1 MINITENSLYK
12 TQTERDALFANKEA
26 LAVHFLYNFVGVLG
40 LYDGA
45 SQNGIARFKQ
55 YFAKDGQLQLANIGE
70 KNNDMSIVVKL
81 ASEDGYFRSPNTV
94 NEITRFLVK
103 LKAGQIDKVDSQI
116 IRNWLHQ
123 IIPQKFQNQLPSRI
137 KKAVVDFIGDGK
149 TGTNLEDLSYKL
161 RTYKRLYNISP
172 EYYSLSAIK
181 QKKDTNANTA
191 NPVVVSIAN
200 TAPSI
205 VTAPTAAQ
213 PTLQHVH
220 AHINSLSYYKKSKLK
235 QAAQA
240 AGTNIHAH
248 VMQQMTAGAI
258 PFGAAAAPV
267 PSQAAASPAVVTPSP
282 TPAAPP
288 DPYADVPTVP
298 KVPTPDV
305 IAAHIKSLSYYTK
318 SKKKEAAARN
328 NRSLED
334 HVKGELEYARTMAI
348 MRHEAAVK
356 AEREHQARI
365 KAAEE
370 EKARLLA
377 SGIKFADN
385 FRDFYNNDYNTE
397 VGTDTSYEKKYLLA
411 TGKSADMNQRI
422 VYSLLPVNIQAWTRV
437 AAAFKPRASVP
448 WGSHYNVA
456 NYTDS
461 NVITS
466 PAMYELFDEIMNG
479 KYADIIDPVAFVF
492 NSNFSNFQYPFK
504 SYLQN
509 LSIQEATDL
518 LVKLELEKP
527 ASNRYSDV
535 PYQAFQEAFRGQK
548 SGQKDAFSAML
559 VSVYNA
565 LPADKTIPSNL
576 STMLRYKDESSGN
589 YIYEWIFNESKLE
602 DFDGGPDGKL
612 RRLYRSLQS
621 YSGND
626 VLTTAVIGQMI
637 SLLTSK
643 YSGNAIVRF
652 ANDLTPDSY
661 DGFQSEM
668 GYAIFVRLHIVDPIT
683 TLSNTFVKLFA
694 RAALRNAYSD
704 YNRNSYSKSLKE
716 VIFPEVIKQISD
728 PAVRTTLKVQT
739 LTNSEQMKTVE
750 AEDVDAVSDML
761 YDMHLQDG
769 FESFHVQTLM
779 RGLAQHPD
787 ESVGGEI
794 IGRVFWKA
802 IDNQK
807 TNNRTVSGKDL
818 TRLLD
823 CGALAKVSEGGPD
836 KLLKAIV
843 DGKIPQMHPNT
854 IKDYIIGKQEGSD
867 MGNFIGDLVLDTV
880 DHDPAAVNKLYD
892 QIDSPY
898 FINKIRSRVI
908 GFNQL
913 INSVNNGEIKPFGN
927 IDSKRMKKVL
937 EFNNLD
943 IEEIEK
949 KLKVKKSKSET
960 FSAYLKRAADVSKN
974 INVLSP
980 IAVVDDKLDEGAVND
995 FNIELVSKHFA
1006 GRHGNIY
1013 PLINKVFSVHLPD
1026 DEFQAFKKLMASK
1039 NDLQQI
1045 EPCFH
1050 GTGGIAAGMILR
1062 YGFKVLP
1069 ANAAGVVGRMLG
1081 DGIYF
1086 SNKIDKA
1093 LQYVGNDGYGRNW
1106 GTKGYI
1112 FYMENVLGKKH
1123 EDYSAAG
1130 LEGQGGSIRS
1140 PEWCVRDARK
1150 QLKIVKAAEVTL
1162 VSEQTYNKMR
1172 DARKKAL
1179 GESVENNKKLSFKDY
1194 IAEVNIPGSGIKN
1207 QVIYIFHRGLVPI
1220 PDPHTGDLSNAV
1232 ESSEALAH
1240 LPPGVTIEETSRGPA
1255 VVFHDT
1261 SFHELNDVL
1270 QIAQMPLKYEKQY
1283 IKLWTRHLK

>member
-1 MINITENSLYK
+1 MFDDMIVENSLYK
-12 TQTERDALFANKEA
+12 DATERAALFANKEA

-103 LKAGQIDKVDSQI
+103 LKSGQIDKVDSQI

-137 KKAVVDFIGDGK
+137 KKAVVDFVGDGK

-172 EYYSLSAIK
+172 EYYTLSAIK

-191 NPVVVSIAN
+191 NPVVVSTANTAAPVVSAPTVLSYYQKQKLKKQQAAAN
-200 TAPSI
+200 TAP
-205 VTAPTAAQ
+205 
-213 PTLQHVH
+213 
-220 AHINSLSYYKKSKLK
+220 
-235 QAAQA
+235 
-240 AGTNIHAH
+240 
-248 VMQQMTAGAI
+248 
-258 PFGAAAAPV
+258 
-267 PSQAAASPAVVTPSP
+267 VVV
-282 TPAAPP
+282 TPAAPA

-334 HVKGELEYARTMAI
+334 HVKSELEYARVRAI
-348 MRHEAAVK
+348 MHHEATVK
-356 AEREHQARI
+356 AEQEYQARM

-385 FRDFYNNDYNTE
+385 FRDFYNNDYMTD
-397 VGTDTSYEKKYLLA
+397 VGTDTSYEKKYLIA
-411 TGKSADMNQRI
+411 TGKTTTIGQRI
-422 VYSLLPVNIQAWTRV
+422 IYSALPTNIQAWTRV

-461 NVITS
+461 TVITS
-466 PAMYELFDEIMNG
+466 PAMNELFADVMNG
-479 KYADIIDPVAFVF
+479 KYTDIIDPLAFVF
-492 NSNFSNFQYPFK
+492 NGNFSNFQYPFK
-504 SYLQN
+504 AYLQN

-535 PYQAFQEAFRGQK
+535 PYQAFQEAFKGQK

-602 DFDGGPDGKL
+602 DFDGGPDSKL

-643 YSGNAIVRF
+643 YSGNAIVGF

-668 GYAIFVRLHIVDPIT
+668 GYAIFVRLHVVDPIT
-683 TLSNTFVKLFA
+683 TLSNTFVKLFG

-704 YNRNSYSKSLKE
+704 YNRNSYSQSLKE
-716 VIFPEVIKQISD
+716 VIFPEVLKQISD

-739 LTNSEQMKTVE
+739 LTNAEQMKTVE

-761 YDMHLQDG
+761 YEMHLQEG
-769 FESFHVQTLM
+769 FESYNVQSMM

-787 ESVGGEI
+787 EAVGGEI
-794 IGRVFWKA
+794 IGRTFWKA
-802 IDNQK
+802 VDNQK
-807 TNNRTVSGKDL
+807 TNNRTISGRDL

-880 DHDPAAVNKLYD
+880 DHDPASVNKLYD
-892 QIDSPY
+892 QIDSAY

-913 INSVNNGEIKPFGN
+913 INSVNSGEIKPFGN
-927 IDSKRMKKVL
+927 IDSNRMKKVL

-980 IAVVDDKLDEGAVND
+980 IAVTDDKLDEGAVND
-995 FNIELVSKHFA
+995 FNIDLVSKHFA

-1026 DEFQAFKKLMASK
+1026 DEFQRFKKAAELAG
-1039 NDLQQI
+1039 NLQQI
-1045 EPCFH
+1045 TPCFH

-1112 FYMENVLGKKH
+1112 FYMENVLGVKGR
-1123 EDYSAAG
+1123 DYSAAG
-1130 LEGQGGSIRS
+1130 IEGTGSGIRS
-1140 PEWCVRDARK
+1140 PEWCVTDARK
-1150 QLKIVKAAEVTL
+1150 QLKIIKAAEVTL
-1162 VSEQTYNKMR
+1162 VSEQKYNEMR

-1179 GESVENNKKLSFKDY
+1179 GESVEDNNKKLSFRDY

-1207 QVIYIFHRGLVPI
+1207 QVVYIFHRGLVPI
-1220 PDPHTGDLSNAV
+1220 PNPHTGDLSNAV
-1232 ESSEALAH
+1232 ESSDALAH

-1261 SFHELNDVL
+1261 TFSEMNDVL
-1270 QIAQMPLKYEKQY
+1270 QIAQMPIKYEKQY